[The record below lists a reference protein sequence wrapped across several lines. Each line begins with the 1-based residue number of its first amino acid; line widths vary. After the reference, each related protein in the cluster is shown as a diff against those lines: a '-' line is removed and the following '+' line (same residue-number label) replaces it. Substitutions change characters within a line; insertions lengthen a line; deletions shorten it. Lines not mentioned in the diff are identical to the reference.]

1 MVFVKYSF
9 PLPNNG
15 DRYDFSAEE
24 LVQLL
29 DSVYEKGYTDG
40 EQVAIEPITTTTNT
54 EE

>member
-1 MVFVKYSF
+1 MVFVKYSI

-15 DRYDFSAEE
+15 ERYDFSAEE

-29 DSVYEKGYTDG
+29 DSVYEKGYADG
-40 EQVAIEPITTTTNT
+40 KQAAIEPITTTAST